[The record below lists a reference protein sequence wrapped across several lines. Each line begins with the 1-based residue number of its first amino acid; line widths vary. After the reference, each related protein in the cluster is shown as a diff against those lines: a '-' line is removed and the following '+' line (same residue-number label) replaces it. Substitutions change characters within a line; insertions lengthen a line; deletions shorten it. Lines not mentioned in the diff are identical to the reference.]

1 MCLTNIINFFKFVEL
16 KTKLASMLPF
26 IIGTLYS
33 VYRYKSFVF
42 KNFIIMG
49 ISLLA
54 FDMATTAINNYIDY
68 KKDLN
73 HHKKDIIH
81 HEYNP
86 DNKIVKYGIKESLA
100 ITIIFVL
107 LTIAIFCGILL
118 TLNTNLLVLLIGII
132 SFLAGVFYTYGPIPI
147 SRMPLGEVF
156 SGVFMGLII
165 LFLSCYVH
173 IFNSNIILFTYNANV
188 LNISIN
194 LVELFYI
201 FLISIPTMSGIAN
214 IMLANNICDL
224 EEDISNKRYTLP
236 YYLGKE
242 NAINLFST
250 LYYIAYLDILILV
263 LLKVTPL
270 ASLLVILTIIPVYKN
285 VKLFHNRPIKNET
298 FILSVKNFA
307 LMNLTHILVIGA
319 ALTFNL

>member
-1 MCLTNIINFFKFVEL
+1 LRLTNITNFFKFVEIQ
-16 KTKLASMLPF
+16 TKLASMLPF

-33 VYRYKSFVF
+33 MYRFKSFIF
-42 KNFIIMG
+42 SNFILMG

-73 HHKKDIIH
+73 TIKNLDKHV
-81 HEYNP
+81 ERT
-86 DNKIVKYGIKESLA
+86 DNKIVKYDIKESLA
-100 ITIIFVL
+100 ITTIFIL
-107 LTIAIFCGILL
+107 LAIATLCGILL
-118 TLNTNLLVLLIGII
+118 TLHTNLLVLLIGII

-156 SGVFMGLII
+156 SGIFMGFVI

-173 IFNSNIILFTYNANV
+173 IFNSNIILFTYSASIF
-188 LNISIN
+188 NISIN

-201 FLISIPTMSGIAN
+201 FLISIPTISGIAN

-236 YYLGKE
+236 YYLGIK
-242 NAINLFST
+242 NAINLFSI
-250 LYYIAYLDILILV
+250 LYYIAYLAILILV
-263 LLKVTPL
+263 LLKVTPQT
-270 ASLLVILTIIPVYKN
+270 SLLVILTIIPLNKN
-285 VKLFHNRPIKNET
+285 IKLFRNRPFKNET

-307 LMNLTHILVIGA
+307 LMNLTHILAIVM